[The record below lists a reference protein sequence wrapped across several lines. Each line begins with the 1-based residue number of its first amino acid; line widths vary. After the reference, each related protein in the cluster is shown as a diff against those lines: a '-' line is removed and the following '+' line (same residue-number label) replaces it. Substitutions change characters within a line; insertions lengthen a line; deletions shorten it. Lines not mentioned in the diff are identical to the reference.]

1 MRNFDKGCFRI
12 KYIRHFFSSIFIC
25 VKSNKKNHWTVKHRK
40 LHADYKFSWLIAIDE
55 ETRDKQGLSRT
66 HLNNAVENCD
76 ASRGSFA
83 EHM

>member
-1 MRNFDKGCFRI
+1 
-12 KYIRHFFSSIFIC
+12 
-25 VKSNKKNHWTVKHRK
+25 VKHRK

-55 ETRDKQGLSRT
+55 ETRDKQGLSCT